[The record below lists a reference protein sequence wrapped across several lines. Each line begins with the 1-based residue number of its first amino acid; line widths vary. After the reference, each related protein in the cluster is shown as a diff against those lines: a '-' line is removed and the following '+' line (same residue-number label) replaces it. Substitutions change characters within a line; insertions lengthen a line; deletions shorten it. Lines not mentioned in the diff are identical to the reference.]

1 MNFKNIAFV
10 TSIIA
15 FVLGI
20 GYLFFGS
27 FVIGRWQIEPTNS
40 VLLLGRRIGILYLG
54 LSVIFFLS
62 KSLSVSKART
72 ALSIGAALT
81 LSLLAFLG
89 IFEYSQGTV
98 GAGILASVSIES
110 LLSIGY
116 IIILVKERRA
126 MAMESLLNK
135 T

>member
-10 TSIIA
+10 TAIIA

-40 VLLLGRRIGILYLG
+40 VLLLGRRMGILYLG

-62 KSLSVSKART
+62 KSISSSKTRI
-72 ALSIGAALT
+72 ALSIGATVT
-81 LSLLAFLG
+81 LSLLALLG
-89 IFEYSQGTV
+89 IYEYSLGRV
-98 GAGILASVSIES
+98 GAGILASVGIES

-116 IIILVKERRA
+116 IIIFVKERKA
-126 MAMESLLNK
+126 MAMES
-135 T
+135 

>member
-40 VLLLGRRIGILYLG
+40 VLLLCRRIGILYLG

-98 GAGILASVSIES
+98 GAGILASVGIES

-116 IIILVKERRA
+116 IIIIVKERRV
-126 MAMESLLNK
+126 MAMES
-135 T
+135 

>member
-116 IIILVKERRA
+116 IIIIVKERRV
-126 MAMESLLNK
+126 MAMES
-135 T
+135 

>member
-1 MNFKNIAFV
+1 MNFKNIAIV
-10 TSIIA
+10 TAIIA

-40 VLLLGRRIGILYLG
+40 VLLLGRRMGILYLG

-62 KSLSVSKART
+62 KSISSSKTRI
-72 ALSIGAALT
+72 ALSIGATVT
-81 LSLLAFLG
+81 LSLLALLG
-89 IFEYSQGTV
+89 IYEYSLGRV
-98 GAGILASVSIES
+98 GAGILASVGIES

-116 IIILVKERRA
+116 IIIFVKERRA
-126 MAMESLLNK
+126 MAMES
-135 T
+135 

>member
-1 MNFKNIAFV
+1 MNFKNIAIV
-10 TSIIA
+10 TAIIA

-40 VLLLGRRIGILYLG
+40 VLLLGRRMGILYLG

-62 KSLSVSKART
+62 KSISSSKTRI
-72 ALSIGAALT
+72 ALSIGATVT
-81 LSLLAFLG
+81 LSLLALLG
-89 IFEYSQGTV
+89 IYEYSLGRV
-98 GAGILASVSIES
+98 GAGILASVGIES

-116 IIILVKERRA
+116 IIIFVKERKA
-126 MAMESLLNK
+126 MAMES
-135 T
+135 

>member
-98 GAGILASVSIES
+98 GAGILASVGIES

>member
-98 GAGILASVSIES
+98 GAGILASVGIES

-116 IIILVKERRA
+116 IIIIVKERRV
-126 MAMESLLNK
+126 MAMES
-135 T
+135 

>member
-1 MNFKNIAFV
+1 MNFKKIAFV

>member
-98 GAGILASVSIES
+98 GAEILASVGIES

-116 IIILVKERRA
+116 IIIIVKERRV
-126 MAMESLLNK
+126 MAMES
-135 T
+135 

>member
-1 MNFKNIAFV
+1 MNFKNIAIV
-10 TSIIA
+10 TAIIT

-40 VLLLGRRIGILYLG
+40 VLLLGRRMGILYLG

-62 KSLSVSKART
+62 KSISSSKTRI
-72 ALSIGAALT
+72 ALSIGATVT
-81 LSLLAFLG
+81 LSLLALLG
-89 IFEYSQGTV
+89 IYEYSLGRV
-98 GAGILASVSIES
+98 GVGILASVGIES

-116 IIILVKERRA
+116 IIIFVKERKA
-126 MAMESLLNK
+126 MAMES
-135 T
+135 

>member
-10 TSIIA
+10 TAIIA

-40 VLLLGRRIGILYLG
+40 VLLLGRRMGILYLG

-62 KSLSVSKART
+62 KSISSSKTRI
-72 ALSIGAALT
+72 ALSIGATVT
-81 LSLLAFLG
+81 LSLLALLG
-89 IFEYSQGTV
+89 IYEYSLGRV
-98 GAGILASVSIES
+98 GAGILASVVIES
-110 LLSIGY
+110 LLSIGF
-116 IIILVKERRA
+116 IIILLKERKA
-126 MAMESLLNK
+126 MAMES
-135 T
+135 

>member
-1 MNFKNIAFV
+1 MNFKKIAFV

-98 GAGILASVSIES
+98 GAGILASVGIES

-116 IIILVKERRA
+116 IIIIVKERRV
-126 MAMESLLNK
+126 MAMES
-135 T
+135 